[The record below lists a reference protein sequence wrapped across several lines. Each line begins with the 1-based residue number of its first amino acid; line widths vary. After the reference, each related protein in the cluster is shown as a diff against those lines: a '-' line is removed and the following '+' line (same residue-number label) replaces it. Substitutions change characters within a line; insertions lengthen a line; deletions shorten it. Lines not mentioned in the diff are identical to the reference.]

1 MESSLK
7 LLLSLVAVCSIY
19 STVFI
24 TDANAQDGWKQKVRP
39 FVEKVLGADLASK
52 ILGDGLDAI
61 VIPEAPKLIKD
72 ATSTKRLPK
81 ETGKTEIPADKKQ
94 SFDYGFIMELYQAT
108 RATKP
113 NENDVARWMNALSQG
128 GTRSGIFRA
137 LVLDTT
143 YAGLEQ
149 YDAGITQATAD
160 YSIDFASR
168 FFNQEITI
176 DQLKTINFYS
186 LKRILG
192 ERSLD
197 IVDRF
202 IMTEREDDLYRWY
215 AAISAEFARDYPQI
229 WSNNVVRA
237 NKMVEYHY
245 SWAKSVPWEHLK
257 SELAIKLL
265 FVLNHVNG

>member
-1 MESSLK
+1 LK
-7 LLLSLVAVCSIY
+7 LLVSLFAICSIY
-19 STVFI
+19 STAFI

-39 FVEKVLGADLASK
+39 FVEKILGNDLTSK
-52 ILGDGLDAI
+52 ILGDGLDHWD
-61 VIPEAPKLIKD
+61 IPEAPQLVKD

-108 RATKP
+108 RGTKP

-137 LVLDTT
+137 LVLDST

-149 YDAGITQATAD
+149 YDAGITQETAD
-160 YSIDFASR
+160 FAIDFASR
-168 FFNQEITI
+168 FFNQNITI

-192 ERSLD
+192 ERALD

-215 AAISAEFARDYPQI
+215 AVISAEFARNYSQI
-229 WSNNVVRA
+229 WSNQVRSNQMA
-237 NKMVEYHY
+237 EYHY
-245 SWAKSVPWEHLK
+245 QWAKTVPWEHLK
-257 SELAIKLL
+257 SELVIKLF
-265 FVLNHVNG
+265 FVLNHING